1 MNDQQ
6 LSDYFKGLEQ
16 RLISLG
22 QQLNATSND
31 FSHTFDSESSHERQS
46 KFDNLEDLRWQ
57 AAAYRRLR
65 WDSKAGEIFATR
77 YPLPPEINQNSSESF
92 TRLLV
97 LLDDVAAHGG
107 GLSMGDEWFSSWQNA
122 MRAFT
127 SFMKIETAFLDATYK
142 AMSGQSF

>member
-6 LSDYFKGLEQ
+6 LSKYFSSLEH

-22 QQLNATSND
+22 QQLHVTSND
-31 FSHTFDSESSHERQS
+31 FSHTFDSESNHERQS

-65 WDSKAGEIFATR
+65 WGSEASEIFATR
-77 YPLPPEINQNSSESF
+77 YPLPPEINQNSSKSF
-92 TRLLV
+92 SHLMV
-97 LLDDVAAHGG
+97 LLDDVAAHS
-107 GLSMGDEWFSSWQNA
+107 GLSMEDDWFSSWQNA

-127 SFMKIETAFLDATYK
+127 SFIRIETTFLDATYK